1 MDLNLQET
9 KSISYK
15 KSFSFWAIFLAIVLI
30 ATIIGA
36 IAIGST
42 YIEPG
47 VVYKVLINKLLNQNI
62 FNSTWNTMFDNII
75 WEIRLP
81 RVLLGGVCGAG
92 LALCGVLMQCVT
104 KNPIAE
110 PYILGISSG
119 ASCGAVAI
127 IVLGGMSSL
136 GITSITGGAF
146 IGSIVSGILVFAIGT
161 QMGRT
166 TSTNRLVLSG
176 MAISTIFSAL
186 TNLLIYSAK
195 NSNQAKNALF
205 WTIGSLGGAKWNIL
219 LIPFIA
225 LVFVIIVS
233 FIMSKSLDILLLGDD
248 SAVILGINVKLV
260 KSVILILATL
270 LTSTL
275 VAITGA
281 IGFIGLVV
289 PHVCRTI
296 SGSDHK
302 KLIIL
307 SSLVG
312 SIFLILSDVVARGI
326 FPPIEIPIG
335 IITSLVGGP
344 FFLYLIS
351 KKNYSFGGN
360 D

>member
-1 MDLNLQET
+1 MYLNLQRI
-9 KSISYK
+9 KNISYK
-15 KSFSFWAIFLAIVLI
+15 RGFLFWTIFLAIVLI

-42 YIEPG
+42 YIEPA
-47 VVYKVLINKLLNQNI
+47 VVYKLLINKILNQNI
-62 FNSTWNTMFDNII
+62 FTPTWNIMFDNII

-81 RVLLGGVCGAG
+81 RVLLGALCGAG

-127 IVLGGMSSL
+127 IVLGGMSSI
-136 GITSITGGAF
+136 GITSITSGAF
-146 IGSIVSGILVFAIGT
+146 IGSILSGILVFAIGT

-166 TSTNRLVLSG
+166 TSTTRLVLSG

-186 TNLLIYSAK
+186 TNLIIYSAK

-205 WTIGSLGGAKWNIL
+205 WTIGSLGGAKWDIL

-296 SGSDHK
+296 AGSDHK

-307 SSLVG
+307 SALVG
-312 SIFLILSDVVARGI
+312 SIFLILSDVVARWI

>member
-1 MDLNLQET
+1 MEISIQE
-9 KSISYK
+9 KRSLSK
-15 KSFSFWAIFLAIVLI
+15 KEGFLFWVIALSIVLLG
-30 ATIIGA
+30 TIIGA

-47 VVYKVLINKLLNQNI
+47 EVYKVLLSKLSNGILFGNAGTVMTQ
-62 FNSTWNTMFDNII
+62 NII

-81 RVLLGGVCGAG
+81 RVLLGAICGAG
-92 LALCGVLMQCVT
+92 LAICGVLMQCVT

-119 ASCGAVAI
+119 ASCGAVGV
-127 IVLGGMSSL
+127 IVLGGISVI
-136 GITSITGGAF
+136 GINSISVGAF
-146 IGSIVSGILVFAIGT
+146 VGSIISGVLVFAIGT
-161 QMGRT
+161 QMGKT
-166 TSTNRLVLSG
+166 TSTTRLVLTG

-186 TNLLIYSAK
+186 TNLLIYSAD

-205 WTIGSLGGAKWNIL
+205 WTIGSLGGAKWDVL
-219 LIPFIA
+219 LFPFIT
-225 LVFVIIVS
+225 LVVVIIIA

-248 SAVILGINVKLV
+248 SAIILGINIKMI
-260 KSVILILATL
+260 KSIVLILATL
-270 LTSTL
+270 LTSSL

-289 PHVCRTI
+289 PHVSRAI
-296 SGSDHK
+296 AGSDHK
-302 KLIIL
+302 KLIVFSALI
-307 SSLVG
+307 G
-312 SIFLILSDVVARGI
+312 PIFLILSDVIARGL

-351 KKNYSFGGN
+351 KKNYAFGGN

>member
-1 MDLNLQET
+1 MEISIQET
-9 KSISYK
+9 RNLSKKEGFFFWIIALSI
-15 KSFSFWAIFLAIVLI
+15 ILAG
-30 ATIIGA
+30 TIIGA

-47 VVYKVLINKLLNQNI
+47 EVYKVLLSKLSNGVLFSNAGTAMTQ
-62 FNSTWNTMFDNII
+62 SII
-75 WEIRLP
+75 WEIRFP
-81 RVLLGGVCGAG
+81 RVLLGAICGAG

-119 ASCGAVAI
+119 ASCGAVGV
-127 IVLGGMSSL
+127 IVLGGISAIGINSISL
-136 GITSITGGAF
+136 GAF
-146 IGSIVSGILVFAIGT
+146 IGSIVSGVLVFAIGT
-161 QMGRT
+161 QMGKT
-166 TSTNRLVLSG
+166 TSTTRLVLTG

-186 TNLLIYSAK
+186 TNLLIYSAD

-205 WTIGSLGGAKWNIL
+205 WTIGSLGGAKWDVL
-219 LIPFIA
+219 LFPFIT
-225 LVFVIIVS
+225 LVVVIIIA

-248 SAVILGINVKLV
+248 SAIILGINVKMV
-260 KSVILILATL
+260 KSIVLILATL
-270 LTSTL
+270 LTSSL

-289 PHVCRTI
+289 PHISRTVA
-296 SGSDHK
+296 GSDHK
-302 KLIIL
+302 KLIVL
-307 SSLVG
+307 SSLIG
-312 SIFLILSDVVARGI
+312 PIFLILSDVIARGL

-351 KKNYSFGGN
+351 KKNYAFGGN

>member
-1 MDLNLQET
+1 MQVSVKET
-9 KSISYK
+9 EIPSK
-15 KSFSFWAIFLAIVLI
+15 KKGFLFWTLLLGIVLI
-30 ATIIGA
+30 ITIVGA

-47 VVYKVLINKLLNQNI
+47 VVYKVLLNKLSNGYLFVSSQ
-62 FNSTWNTMFDNII
+62 NTMFESII

-81 RVLLGGVCGAG
+81 RVILGAICGAG

-119 ASCGAVAI
+119 ASCGAVAV
-127 IVLGGMSSL
+127 IVLGGISSL
-136 GITSITGGAF
+136 GISTITGGAF
-146 IGSIVSGILVFAIGT
+146 IGSMLSGVLVFAIGT
-161 QMGRT
+161 QMGKT
-166 TSTNRLVLSG
+166 TSTTRLVLSG

-186 TNLLIYSAK
+186 TNLLIYSAE
-195 NSNQAKNALF
+195 NSNQAKSALF
-205 WTIGSLGGAKWNIL
+205 WTIGSLGGAKWDVL

-225 LVFVIIVS
+225 LIIVTIIA

-248 SAVILGINVKLV
+248 SAIILGINVKMV
-260 KSVILILATL
+260 KSIILILATL

-302 KLIIL
+302 KLIVL

-312 SIFLILSDVVARGI
+312 SIFLIISDIAARGL

>member
-1 MDLNLQET
+1 MQVSVENKRSL
-9 KSISYK
+9 SK
-15 KSFSFWAIFLAIVLI
+15 KKGFLFWVI
-30 ATIIGA
+30 ALTIILAGTIVGA
-36 IAIGST
+36 IAVGST

-47 VVYKVLINKLLNQNI
+47 EVYKVLLNRLTNGTLFSGVGEVMTQ
-62 FNSTWNTMFDNII
+62 NII
-75 WEIRLP
+75 WEIRFP
-81 RVLLGGVCGAG
+81 RVILGAICGAG
-92 LALCGVLMQCVT
+92 LAICGVLMQCVT

-119 ASCGAVAI
+119 ASCGAVFV
-127 IVLGGMSSL
+127 IVLGGVSSV
-136 GITSITGGAF
+136 GINSITSGAF
-146 IGSIVSGILVFAIGT
+146 VGSLLSGVLVFAIGT
-161 QMGRT
+161 QMGKT
-166 TSTNRLVLSG
+166 TSTTRLVLTG

-205 WTIGSLGGAKWNIL
+205 WTVGSLGGAKWDVL
-219 LIPFIA
+219 LIPFVV
-225 LVFVIIVS
+225 LLIVMIVA

-248 SAVILGINVKLV
+248 SAIILGINVKLI

-289 PHVCRTI
+289 PHICRTI
-296 SGSDHK
+296 AGSDHK
-302 KLIIL
+302 KLIVL
-307 SSLVG
+307 SALIG
-312 SIFLILSDVVARGI
+312 SIFLIASDVLARGL
-326 FPPIEIPIG
+326 FPPVEIPIG
-335 IITSLVGGP
+335 IITSLIGGP

-351 KKNYSFGGN
+351 KKNYTFGGR

>member
-1 MDLNLQET
+1 MDINLQET
-9 KSISYK
+9 RTISHK
-15 KSFSFWAIFLAIVLI
+15 RGFSFWAIFLTVVLI

-47 VVYKVLINKLLNQNI
+47 VVYKVLINKLSNQNI
-62 FNSTWNTMFDNII
+62 FDSTWNRMFDNII

-81 RVLLGGVCGAG
+81 RVLLGGICGAG

-166 TSTNRLVLSG
+166 TSTTRLVLSG

-186 TNLLIYSAK
+186 TNLLIYFAK

-205 WTIGSLGGAKWNIL
+205 WTIGSLGGAKWDVL

-225 LVFVIIVS
+225 LVIVIIVS
-233 FIMSKSLDILLLGDD
+233 FIMSKSLDIIILGDD

-260 KSVILILATL
+260 KSVILILSTL

-296 SGSDHK
+296 AGSAHK

-312 SIFLILSDVVARGI
+312 SIFLILSDIVARVI
-326 FPPIEIPIG
+326 LPPIEIPIG

>member
-1 MDLNLQET
+1 MDIKLQET
-9 KSISYK
+9 KIISYK
-15 KSFSFWAIFLAIVLI
+15 NNFSFWAILLTIVLI

-47 VVYKVLINKLLNQNI
+47 VVYKVLINRILNQNI
-62 FNSTWNTMFDNII
+62 FNPTWNIMFDNII

-81 RVLLGGVCGAG
+81 RVLLGAICGAG

-119 ASCGAVAI
+119 ASCGAVTI
-127 IVLGGMSSL
+127 IVLGGMSTL

-166 TSTNRLVLSG
+166 TSTTRLVLSG

-195 NSNQAKNALF
+195 NANQAKNALF
-205 WTIGSLGGAKWNIL
+205 WTIGSLGGAKWDVL

-225 LVFVIIVS
+225 LVIVTIVS

-248 SAVILGINVKLV
+248 SAVILGINIKLV
-260 KSVILILATL
+260 KSIILILATL

-296 SGSDHK
+296 AGSDHK

-312 SIFLILSDVVARGI
+312 SIFLILSDIVARGI
-326 FPPIEIPIG
+326 FPPIEIQIG

-344 FFLYLIS
+344 FFLYLIC

>member
-1 MDLNLQET
+1 MEVSVENSRSL
-9 KSISYK
+9 SK
-15 KSFSFWAIFLAIVLI
+15 KKGFLFWIIALIIILAGTV
-30 ATIIGA
+30 IGA
-36 IAIGST
+36 IAVGST

-47 VVYKVLINKLLNQNI
+47 EVYKILLNKLTNGALFSSVGEVMTQ
-62 FNSTWNTMFDNII
+62 NII
-75 WEIRLP
+75 WEIRFP
-81 RVLLGGVCGAG
+81 RVLLGAICGAG
-92 LALCGVLMQCVT
+92 LAICGVLMQCVT

-119 ASCGAVAI
+119 ASCGAVSI
-127 IVLGGMSSL
+127 IVLGGVSSL
-136 GITSITGGAF
+136 GINSITSGAF
-146 IGSIVSGILVFAIGT
+146 VGSIVSGVLVFAIGT
-161 QMGRT
+161 QMGKT
-166 TSTNRLVLSG
+166 TSTTRLVLTG

-205 WTIGSLGGAKWNIL
+205 WTVGSLGGAKWEVL
-219 LIPFIA
+219 LIPSIV
-225 LVFVIIVS
+225 LILVIIVS

-248 SAVILGINVKLV
+248 SAIILGINVKLI
-260 KSVILILATL
+260 KSIILILATL

-289 PHVCRTI
+289 PHICRTI
-296 SGSDHK
+296 AGSDHK
-302 KLIIL
+302 KLIVL
-307 SSLVG
+307 SSLIG
-312 SIFLILSDVVARGI
+312 AIFLIVSDVLARGL

-335 IITSLVGGP
+335 IITALIGGP

-351 KKNYSFGGN
+351 KKNYSFGGR

>member
-1 MDLNLQET
+1 MDINLQET
-9 KSISYK
+9 RTISHK
-15 KSFSFWAIFLAIVLI
+15 RGFSFWAIFLIVVLI

-47 VVYKVLINKLLNQNI
+47 VVYKVLINKLSNQNI
-62 FNSTWNTMFDNII
+62 FDSTWNMMFDNII
-75 WEIRLP
+75 WEIRIP
-81 RVLLGGVCGAG
+81 RVLLGGICGAG

-127 IVLGGMSSL
+127 IVFGGMSSL

-166 TSTNRLVLSG
+166 TSTTRLVLSG
-176 MAISTIFSAL
+176 MAISIIFSAL
-186 TNLLIYSAK
+186 TNLLIYFAK

-205 WTIGSLGGAKWNIL
+205 WTIGSLGGAKWDVL

-225 LVFVIIVS
+225 LVIVIIVS
-233 FIMSKSLDILLLGDD
+233 FIMSKSLDIIILGDD

-260 KSVILILATL
+260 KSVILILSTL

-296 SGSDHK
+296 AGSDHK

-312 SIFLILSDVVARGI
+312 SIFLILSDIVARVI
-326 FPPIEIPIG
+326 LPPIEIPIG